1 MATCSESF
9 VGEELEPTL
18 SNVLEQSSL
27 KWIFVGGKGGVG
39 KTTCSCSLAVLLS
52 RIRESVLL
60 ISTDPAHNLSDAF
73 DQKFSKFP
81 TQVQGYRNLFAMEID
96 PEVMDKNEIEDGIS
110 QAEGGITG
118 LAKELLEDLA
128 GSLPGIDEAKSFIQ
142 VMSLVKELRFSVVV
156 FDTAPTGHTLR
167 FLSMP
172 QMFEKGVAKIGEIK
186 SSFGPIINQLIPAMG
201 MGDSESVQSR
211 LSEQLPVIQQ
221 INKEF
226 RDAEKATFVC
236 VCIPEFLS
244 VYETERLIQELTKM
258 DIDVHNV
265 VVNQVLIPDRNER
278 GDIVCR
284 MCAARHKVQ
293 STYLE
298 QIHELYEDFHIV
310 ECPLLEG
317 EVRGKEKLEVFSKL
331 LVKK

>member
-110 QAEGGITG
+110 QAEGPI
-118 LAKELLEDLA
+118 
-128 GSLPGIDEAKSFIQ
+128 
-142 VMSLVKELRFSVVV
+142 
-156 FDTAPTGHTLR
+156 
-167 FLSMP
+167 LS
-172 QMFEKGVAKIGEIK
+172 
-186 SSFGPIINQLIPAMG
+186 
-201 MGDSESVQSR
+201 
-211 LSEQLPVIQQ
+211 
-221 INKEF
+221 
-226 RDAEKATFVC
+226 
-236 VCIPEFLS
+236 
-244 VYETERLIQELTKM
+244 
-258 DIDVHNV
+258 
-265 VVNQVLIPDRNER
+265 
-278 GDIVCR
+278 
-284 MCAARHKVQ
+284 
-293 STYLE
+293 
-298 QIHELYEDFHIV
+298 
-310 ECPLLEG
+310 
-317 EVRGKEKLEVFSKL
+317 
-331 LVKK
+331 